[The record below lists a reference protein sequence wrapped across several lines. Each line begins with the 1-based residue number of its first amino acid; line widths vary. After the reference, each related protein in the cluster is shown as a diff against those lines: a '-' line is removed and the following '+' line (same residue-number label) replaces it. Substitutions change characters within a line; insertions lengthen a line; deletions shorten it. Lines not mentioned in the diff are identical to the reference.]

1 MNTLLMKPRADSVI
15 TVRRALPEDRDFL
28 FGLYCVTRGAE
39 FALLPLPEE
48 QKRHIILMQFTSQQ
62 NAYQAQF
69 PGSDYLIVLQND
81 RPVGKIWIAQM
92 EHEFHLVDIALLP
105 QARNSGI
112 GTVLIRQLQTEGR
125 RAGKAVRS
133 TVFRFNPGSLRFHQ
147 RLGFRIRAED
157 ELQCYMEWTPGEDAP
172 LVTL

>member
-1 MNTLLMKPRADSVI
+1 MNTLLTKPVADSII
-15 TVRRALPEDRDFL
+15 TVRRSQPEDRDFL
-28 FGLYCVTRGAE
+28 FNLYCAARSAE
-39 FALLPLPEE
+39 FAVLSLPEE
-48 QKRHIILMQFTSQQ
+48 QKRHLILMQFTAQQ
-62 NAYQAQF
+62 SAYRAQF
-69 PGSDYLIVLQND
+69 PGSDYVIVLRND
-81 RPVGKIWIAQM
+81 HPVGRIWIAELQD
-92 EHEFHLVDIALLP
+92 EFHLVDIALLP
-105 QARNSGI
+105 EAQNSGV
-112 GTVLIRQLQTEGR
+112 GTVLMRQLQTEAR